1 MAILNINNRE
11 FDLSSPTG
19 SEYRKQYIESFGDEF
34 EVENSL
40 SVSVNS
46 HSVDGYF
53 IELNSS
59 ITNSFGVEIFD
70 DKGIQMFQ
78 FVFRI
83 H

>member
-53 IELNSS
+53 IELN
-59 ITNSFGVEIFD
+59 
-70 DKGIQMFQ
+70 
-78 FVFRI
+78 
-83 H
+83 